1 MTSAQWTGAAMMLGT
16 SFLSAVS
23 QILLKQSADRPHATP
38 AREYLNWRVLTAY
51 AIFAATVVVNILA
64 FRVLDYKY
72 GGVLMATSYV
82 FVLLLSRLVLREKIA
97 ASTYW
102 GNALIAAGVALYLC
116 A

>member
-23 QILLKQSADRPHATP
+23 QILLKQSADRPHATS
-38 AREYLNWRVLTAY
+38 AGEYLNWRVLTAY

-72 GGVLMATSYV
+72 GGVLMASSYV

-102 GNALIAAGVALYLC
+102 GNALIVAGVSLYLC
-116 A
+116 S